1 MNARQLAAVHE
12 AGHVVARVVRGL
24 PLPPLVEI
32 REDGTGE
39 THGTGEQVRFDPFG
53 SAVVA
58 LAGYVAEHRAS
69 GCRYEWTPIAAA
81 LSDPGSDADIVRCL
95 VRTTASPSIKPRP
108 KPSRSSITIGLRS
121 PPSPRR
127 SSRPRTVYST
137 LSTLSRSSRKC
148 DSP

>member
-81 LSDPGSDADIVRCL
+81 LSDPGSDADLVRCL
-95 VRTTASPSIKPRP
+95 VRDHRITVEHAQAQAESIVDDYWPQVAAIAEALVTAPDGILHALDLEPLVKE
-108 KPSRSSITIGLRS
+108 
-121 PPSPRR
+121 
-127 SSRPRTVYST
+127 V
-137 LSTLSRSSRKC
+137 
-148 DSP
+148 